1 MLLHID
7 RKTYLIIAIGTAIF
21 VFLVGTFFGQGI
33 VDFVDAIPGRVAPS
47 VTAVA
52 EFIIG
57 PIKFV
62 MLNPI
67 IGGILAGLLWPVSIA
82 WVLLSFLLIV
92 LTEIGKAGVDVD
104 NQFQ

>member
-7 RKTYLIIAIGTAIF
+7 RRTYLMIAIGVAIF

-33 VDFVDAIPGRVAPS
+33 VDFVDLIPGQVAPS

-52 EFIIG
+52 QFIIG

-67 IGGILAGLLWPVSIA
+67 IGGLLAGILWPISVA
-82 WVLLSFLLIV
+82 WVLLTFLLIV
-92 LTEIGKAGVDVD
+92 LTELGKASVDVD